1 MIKATFR
8 FFYGSDDNR
17 TLYSY
22 TIELNSLF
30 FTAAFVE
37 SNNIVSFLQVA
48 GCDILDV
55 KITEWPNQANFF
67 TLKFKIM
74 EYYAYKGYTIVY
86 NLKTKM
92 YIIYPFNQEY
102 RSLKSAKAW
111 IEYLI
116 K

>member
-17 TLYSY
+17 TLYNY

-37 SNNIVSFLQVA
+37 SNNIVTFLQTA

-55 KITEWPNQANFF
+55 KITEWPN
-67 TLKFKIM
+67 
-74 EYYAYKGYTIVY
+74 
-86 NLKTKM
+86 
-92 YIIYPFNQEY
+92 
-102 RSLKSAKAW
+102 
-111 IEYLI
+111 
-116 K
+116 

>member
-8 FFYGSDDNR
+8 FFYGNGDHR

-37 SNNIVSFLQVA
+37 SNIIVTFLQVA

-55 KITEWPNQANFF
+55 KLTEWTN
-67 TLKFKIM
+67 
-74 EYYAYKGYTIVY
+74 
-86 NLKTKM
+86 
-92 YIIYPFNQEY
+92 
-102 RSLKSAKAW
+102 
-111 IEYLI
+111 
-116 K
+116 